1 MTNSE
6 VNFNYVKYDLIEV
19 KQITLYLIFFVT
31 KLIKNTFQFILVS
44 KNYNF
49 INLFLNYTSKWTP
62 PTPPT
67 QQHAHSFSSSLLKM

>member
-6 VNFNYVKYDLIEV
+6 VNFNYVEYALIEV

-49 INLFLNYTSKWTP
+49 INLFLNYTSK
-62 PTPPT
+62 
-67 QQHAHSFSSSLLKM
+67 